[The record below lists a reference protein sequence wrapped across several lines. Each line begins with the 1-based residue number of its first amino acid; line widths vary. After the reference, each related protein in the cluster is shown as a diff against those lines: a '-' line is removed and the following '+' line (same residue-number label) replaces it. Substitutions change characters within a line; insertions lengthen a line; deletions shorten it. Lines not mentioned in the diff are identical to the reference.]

1 MARARESGTRGA
13 SVGEAVKEGHVG
25 SEMFTL
31 KRVAQCKEGLEA
43 GALAGGGG
51 AVVGHVEWFPFL
63 ACDLLWPYIPRN
75 PGCPESRARRDLHAI
90 AKCTTTDSR
99 STCST
104 QCTWWHSVYFVHTC
118 RLHEIIS

>member
-63 ACDLLWPYIPRN
+63 ACDLLWPY
-75 PGCPESRARRDLHAI
+75 PGILDARSPEPGA
-90 AKCTTTDSR
+90 
-99 STCST
+99 TCM
-104 QCTWWHSVYFVHTC
+104 
-118 RLHEIIS
+118 RLPN